1 MQAAPAQFATQT
13 IRVQFDKD
21 ISFGNDVTVR
31 IPKTGDLVNTMFLRV
46 TWPSDL
52 TSAVLQPSVGTAMLN
67 RVELMYKDQVLER
80 HYGET
85 MNMLNEITV
94 PQAKQSALT
103 SLIGKGI
110 TSNLASYFIQ
120 MPFKTIPLVALDET
134 PTLRIVFN
142 TSNVFSNVT
151 SYTGS
156 VKLDL
161 FVDYVYVSKAEREYM
176 TSTPLS
182 YFTQTF
188 QLVRF
193 RIPVSS
199 YQSTYSLL
207 TQFVNS
213 VSELFWVIQADNASN
228 VYDYTNTGGTDHLVS
243 LRLTGDMNDLITPD
257 YATPLY
263 LRVIQGLEFHTR
275 VPDSQFYMYSFAIAP
290 EYEQATGTL
299 NFSTFD
305 TQQHDLTLTPSNYGR
320 EVRIY
325 ARSYN
330 VFHVER
336 GQGKV
341 LFQAQEGGPV
351 TGLINGVTT
360 GQVFPAPA
368 NGVFSLF
375 YTGTGTGGT
384 TGALGGTSTVAD
396 ASGSVYTCGTFS
408 TATMAVY
415 NKNGILFNTYT
426 KSTGST
432 NTAYIV
438 RYDQSGAAQ
447 WVVLMGGPGS
457 SITNATA
464 LRIDSYGDLLV
475 SGTFTAATTETI
487 TVYSGATAGVANAGT
502 LFGTT
507 FVTTA
512 GTYDMFL
519 MKLTTL
525 AGTPQWALPIASPPL
540 AVVYSFTATGVQN
553 VPAGTYNYFLIGG
566 GSGGSGGH
574 TGGGGAGSI
583 STGTFTYAGGN
594 LSVTVGTGGTAGI
607 GNNGVGGNGNPT
619 TINTG
624 ANPTVAGGVG
634 NNNGGSGSSGGGGG
648 GNGGS
653 GGAGGSNGSNG
664 SPGAQGAFGTGQG
677 TTLVTNARASLQ
689 TGLTLLYPTATATA
703 GLGGAPGSSSHSGG
717 GGGGGIVVTNVPSV
731 TSPTAANGVN
741 AISGRGGVG
750 FGAAGGAGGYDGN
763 YYNGGAGATGIAV
776 IWLAGGAAN
785 GSEGADARL
794 ALPAYKNL
802 LSLSSDLAG
811 NVYVAFT
818 SNSTAVTTSGVSRS
832 TIGTTYNGSTSGVYS
847 PHTYIAQFNK
857 LGTFNW
863 ISGAA
868 GSAPASGN
876 LGNVFVTSIATSING
891 LTAMTGYF
899 TSNLFSPFNS
909 AGALSSGY
917 QLTRSDTTSGLYP
930 APVDVTLPTVNS
942 FVATYTSVGNIQML
956 AQQVSSNIQMLSVTY
971 DATSNIITCGTVR
984 GYGAVLYNTSAA
996 SAPPGLLGISSA
1008 FLCPTTTDTY
1018 GILNKYTLS
1027 GYTAWTIVIGGASGV
1042 TIPSACASDASSS
1055 VYACGMY
1062 TCPICTIGTA
1072 SLTRL
1077 GTQDGFVVKYTSTS
1091 AYVWSVRIGS
1101 AGSTVACRSITIDPL
1116 TQNVIVSGTYTTTT
1130 NPVIVYTSSGVPSGI
1145 TLPVTTTAMPFT
1157 IELKAT

>member
-142 TSNVFSNVT
+142 TSNVFTNVM

-228 VYDYTNTGGTDHLVS
+228 VYDYTNTSGTDHLVS

-360 GQVFPAPA
+360 GQVFPAPG
-368 NGVFSLF
+368 NGVFSLY
-375 YTGTGTGGT
+375 YTGTGG

-415 NKNGILFNTYT
+415 NKDRSLFNTYT

-438 RYDQSGAAQ
+438 RYDQSGTAQ

-457 SITNATA
+457 SISNATA

-475 SGTFTAATTETI
+475 SGTNYSPTITQNI

-502 LFGTT
+502 PFGTV
-507 FVTTA
+507 FATTA
-512 GTYDMFL
+512 GTYDMFA
-519 MKLTTL
+519 MKFNTLTG
-525 AGTPQWALPIASPPL
+525 APQWALPIA
-540 AVVYSFTATGVQN
+540 
-553 VPAGTYNYFLIGG
+553 GT
-566 GSGGSGGH
+566 
-574 TGGGGAGSI
+574 
-583 STGTFTYAGGN
+583 
-594 LSVTVGTGGTAGI
+594 
-607 GNNGVGGNGNPT
+607 
-619 TINTG
+619 
-624 ANPTVAGGVG
+624 
-634 NNNGGSGSSGGGGG
+634 
-648 GNGGS
+648 
-653 GGAGGSNGSNG
+653 
-664 SPGAQGAFGTGQG
+664 
-677 TTLVTNARASLQ
+677 
-689 TGLTLLYPTATATA
+689 
-703 GLGGAPGSSSHSGG
+703 
-717 GGGGGIVVTNVPSV
+717 
-731 TSPTAANGVN
+731 
-741 AISGRGGVG
+741 
-750 FGAAGGAGGYDGN
+750 
-763 YYNGGAGATGIAV
+763 
-776 IWLAGGAAN
+776 AN
-785 GSEGADARL
+785 GSEGADGTL
-794 ALPAYKNL
+794 ALPTYKNL

-818 SNSTAVTTSGVSRS
+818 SNSMVVTTSAVSRS

-863 ISGAA
+863 ISGVA
-868 GSAPASGN
+868 GTPS
-876 LGNVFVTSIATSING
+876 GNVFVSSIATSING
-891 LTAMTGYF
+891 LTAVTGYF
-899 TSNLFSPFNS
+899 TSNTFAPFNS
-909 AGALSSGY
+909 AGTLSSGY
-917 QLTRSDTTSGLYP
+917 QLTRSDTTSGLIP
-930 APVDVTLPTVNS
+930 TPVNITLPTVNS

-1018 GILNKYTLS
+1018 GVLMKYTLS
-1027 GYTAWTIVIGGASGV
+1027 GYTAWTIVIGGASGLTV
-1042 TIPSACASDASSS
+1042 PSACRSDASSS

-1072 SLTRL
+1072 SFTRL
-1077 GTQDGFVVKYTSTS
+1077 GTQDGFVVKYSSTS

-1101 AGSTVACRSITIDPL
+1101 AGSTVTCRSIAIDPL

>member
-1 MQAAPAQFATQT
+1 
-13 IRVQFDKD
+13 
-21 ISFGNDVTVR
+21 
-31 IPKTGDLVNTMFLRV
+31 
-46 TWPSDL
+46 
-52 TSAVLQPSVGTAMLN
+52 MLN

-103 SLIGKGI
+103 SLIGKGL
-110 TSNLASYFIQ
+110 TSNLAAYFIQ
-120 MPFKTIPLVALDET
+120 LPFKTVPLVALDEA
-134 PTLRIVFN
+134 PKVRIVFN
-142 TSNVFSNVT
+142 QSNVFTNVT
-151 SYTGS
+151 SYTGA

-193 RIPVSS
+193 RIPASS

-275 VPDSQFYMYSFAIAP
+275 IPDSQFYMYSFAIAP

-330 VFHVER
+330 VFHIER
-336 GQGKV
+336 GQGNV

-351 TGLINGVTT
+351 TGVINGVTD
-360 GQVFPAPA
+360 GQVFQAPG

-375 YTGTGTGGT
+375 YTGTGG

-396 ASGSVYTCGTFS
+396 ATGNVYTCGTFS
-408 TATMAVY
+408 TASLAVY
-415 NKNGILFNTYT
+415 NKDGSLFNTYT

-432 NTAYIV
+432 NTAYVV
-438 RYDQSGAAQ
+438 RYDQSGTAK

-457 SITNATA
+457 SIANATA

-475 SGTFTAATTETI
+475 SGTFTAATTQTI
-487 TVYSGATAGVANAGT
+487 TVYYGATAGSAGAGT
-502 LFGTT
+502 AFGTT
-507 FVTTA
+507 FATTA

-525 AGTPQWALPIASPPL
+525 AGTPQWALPIASPPPS
-540 AVVYSFTATGVQN
+540 AVYSFTTTSVQT

-607 GNNGVGGNGNPT
+607 GNNGVGGNGNST

-624 ANPTVAGGVG
+624 VNPTVAGGVG

-648 GNGGS
+648 GNAGFGGT
-653 GGAGGSNGSNG
+653 GGTNGSNG

-689 TGLTLLYPTATATA
+689 TGLTLLYPTATVTA
-703 GLGGAPGSSSHSGG
+703 GLGGSPGTTSHAGG

-741 AISGRGGVG
+741 ALSGRGGVG

-763 YYNGGAGATGIAV
+763 YYNGGAGAAGIAV
-776 IWLAGGAAN
+776 IWSAGVATA
-785 GSEGADARL
+785 GSEGADANL

-818 SNSTAVTTSGVSRS
+818 SNSTAVATSGVSRS
-832 TIGTTYNGSTSGVYS
+832 TIGTTYSGSTSGVYS

-863 ISGAA
+863 ISGVA
-868 GSAPASGN
+868 GTPS
-876 LGNVFVTSIATSING
+876 GNVFVTSTTTSING
-891 LTAMTGYF
+891 LTAVTGYF
-899 TSNLFSPFNS
+899 TSNTFVPFNS
-909 AGALSSGY
+909 AGTLSSGY
-917 QLTRSDTTSGLYP
+917 QLTRSDTTSGLLP
-930 APVDVTLPTVNS
+930 APVNITLPTVNS

-956 AQQVSSNIQMLSVTY
+956 AQQVSSNIQSLGVTY
-971 DATSNIITCGTVR
+971 DATSSNIITCGTVR
-984 GYGAVLYNTSAA
+984 GYGAIIYNTSAA
-996 SAPPGLLGISSA
+996 SAPPGLTGVSA
-1008 FLCPTTTDTY
+1008 IVPNPTSTDTF
-1018 GILNKYTLS
+1018 GILVKYSLA
-1027 GYTAWTIVIGGASGV
+1027 GYPQWYIYGLGGASGITV
-1042 TIPSACASDASSS
+1042 PSACTTDASSS
-1055 VYACGMY
+1055 VYTCGFY
-1062 TCPICTIGTA
+1062 TCPSC
-1072 SLTRL
+1072 SLGPTPFARL
-1077 GTQDGFVVKYTSTS
+1077 GTQDAFVVKYTSTGE
-1091 AYVWSVRIGS
+1091 YVWSVRIGS
-1101 AGSTVACRSITIDPL
+1101 AGSTVACRSIAIDPL
-1116 TQNVIVSGTYTTTT
+1116 TQNVVVSGTYTAAT
-1130 NPVIVYTSSGVPSGI
+1130 NRVVVYTVSGVPSGV
-1145 TLPVTTTAMPFT
+1145 TLPVTAVSMPFT

>member
-46 TWPSDL
+46 TWPSDAP
-52 TSAVLQPSVGTAMLN
+52 TTVQPSVGTAMLN

-134 PTLRIVFN
+134 PTLRVVFN
-142 TSNVFSNVT
+142 PSNVFTNVM

-275 VPDSQFYMYSFAIAP
+275 IPDSQFYMYSFAIAP

-299 NFSTFD
+299 NFSTFA
-305 TQQHDLTLTPSNYGR
+305 TQQHDLTLSPSNYGR

-330 VFHVER
+330 VFHVE
-336 GQGKV
+336 GGHGKV
-341 LFQAQEGGPV
+341 LFQAQEGGSV
-351 TGLINGVTT
+351 TGLINGLTT
-360 GQVFPAPA
+360 GTVFPAPG
-368 NGVFSLF
+368 NGVFSL
-375 YTGTGTGGT
+375 YYTGTGGT
-384 TGALGGTSTVAD
+384 GALGGSSTVAD
-396 ASGSVYTCGTFS
+396 ASGNVYTCGTFS

-415 NKNGILFNTYT
+415 NKNGTLFNTYT

-438 RYDQSGAAQ
+438 RYDQSGVAK

-475 SGTFTAATTETI
+475 SGTTYSPTIAQTI
-487 TVYSGATAGVANAGT
+487 TVYYGATSGGANAGT
-502 LFGTT
+502 AFGTT
-507 FVTTA
+507 FATTA

-519 MKLTTL
+519 MKLNTNTSQ
-525 AGTPQWALPIASPPL
+525 PQWALPIA
-540 AVVYSFTATGVQN
+540 
-553 VPAGTYNYFLIGG
+553 GT
-566 GSGGSGGH
+566 
-574 TGGGGAGSI
+574 
-583 STGTFTYAGGN
+583 
-594 LSVTVGTGGTAGI
+594 
-607 GNNGVGGNGNPT
+607 
-619 TINTG
+619 
-624 ANPTVAGGVG
+624 
-634 NNNGGSGSSGGGGG
+634 
-648 GNGGS
+648 
-653 GGAGGSNGSNG
+653 
-664 SPGAQGAFGTGQG
+664 
-677 TTLVTNARASLQ
+677 
-689 TGLTLLYPTATATA
+689 
-703 GLGGAPGSSSHSGG
+703 
-717 GGGGGIVVTNVPSV
+717 
-731 TSPTAANGVN
+731 
-741 AISGRGGVG
+741 
-750 FGAAGGAGGYDGN
+750 
-763 YYNGGAGATGIAV
+763 
-776 IWLAGGAAN
+776 AN

-794 ALPAYKNL
+794 ALPTYKNL

-818 SNSTAVTTSGVSRS
+818 SNSTIVTTSGVSR
-832 TIGTTYNGSTSGVYS
+832 TNVGLTYNGSTSGVYS
-847 PHTYIAQFNK
+847 PHTYIAQFAK
-857 LGTFNW
+857 AGTFNW

-868 GSAPASGN
+868 GTAPASGN

-909 AGALSSGY
+909 AGTLSSGF

-956 AQQVSSNIQMLSVTY
+956 AQQVSSNIQMLGVTY

-1027 GYTAWTIVIGGASGV
+1027 GYTAWTVVIGGASGL
-1042 TIPSACASDASSS
+1042 TIPTACRSDASSS
-1055 VYACGMY
+1055 VYACGVY

-1077 GTQDGFVVKYTSTS
+1077 GTQDGFVVKYSSTS

-1101 AGSTVACRSITIDPL
+1101 AGSTITCRSIAIDPL
-1116 TQNVIVSGTYTTTT
+1116 TQNVVVSGTYTTTT
-1130 NPVIVYTSSGVPSGI
+1130 NPVVVYTSSGVPSGI

>member
-103 SLIGKGI
+103 TLLGKGI

-134 PTLRIVFN
+134 PTLRVVFN
-142 TSNVFSNVT
+142 QSNVFTNVT
-151 SYTGS
+151 SYTGT

-193 RIPVSS
+193 RIPASS
-199 YQSTYSLL
+199 YQTTYSLL

-305 TQQHDLTLTPSNYGR
+305 AQQHDLTLAPSNYGR

-330 VFHVER
+330 VFHIER
-336 GQGKV
+336 GQGNV

-351 TGLINGVTT
+351 TGVINGITD
-360 GQVFPAPA
+360 GQVFQAPG
-368 NGVFSLF
+368 NGVFSL
-375 YTGTGTGGT
+375 YYTGTGGT
-384 TGALGGTSTVAD
+384 GALGGSSTVAD
-396 ASGSVYTCGTFS
+396 ASGNVYTCGTFS
-408 TATMAVY
+408 TTTMAVY
-415 NKNGILFNTYT
+415 NKNGTLFNTYT

-432 NTAYIV
+432 NTAYVV
-438 RYDQSGAAQ
+438 RYDQSGVAK

-464 LRIDSYGDLLV
+464 LRIDSYGDLLI
-475 SGTFTAATTETI
+475 SGTTYSPTITQNI
-487 TVYSGATAGVANAGT
+487 TVYYGATAGVANAGT
-502 LFGTT
+502 AFGTT
-507 FVTTA
+507 FATTA

-519 MKLTTL
+519 MKVNTNTSQ
-525 AGTPQWALPIASPPL
+525 PSWALPI
-540 AVVYSFTATGVQN
+540 
-553 VPAGTYNYFLIGG
+553 GG
-566 GSGGSGGH
+566 G
-574 TGGGGAGSI
+574 
-583 STGTFTYAGGN
+583 
-594 LSVTVGTGGTAGI
+594 
-607 GNNGVGGNGNPT
+607 
-619 TINTG
+619 
-624 ANPTVAGGVG
+624 
-634 NNNGGSGSSGGGGG
+634 
-648 GNGGS
+648 
-653 GGAGGSNGSNG
+653 
-664 SPGAQGAFGTGQG
+664 
-677 TTLVTNARASLQ
+677 
-689 TGLTLLYPTATATA
+689 
-703 GLGGAPGSSSHSGG
+703 
-717 GGGGGIVVTNVPSV
+717 
-731 TSPTAANGVN
+731 
-741 AISGRGGVG
+741 
-750 FGAAGGAGGYDGN
+750 
-763 YYNGGAGATGIAV
+763 
-776 IWLAGGAAN
+776 

-818 SNSTAVTTSGVSRS
+818 SNSTAVTTSGVSRTGGFLAPFS
-832 TIGTTYNGSTSGVYS
+832 TYATACAGSQVYS
-847 PHTYIAQFNK
+847 PNVYLAQFAK
-857 LGTFNW
+857 GGTFNW
-863 ISGAA
+863 ISGVV
-868 GSAPASGN
+868 GN
-876 LGNVFVTSIATSING
+876 PSGNVFVTSIATSING
-891 LTAMTGYF
+891 LTAVTGYF
-899 TSNLFSPFNS
+899 TSNTFAPFNS
-909 AGALSSGY
+909 AGTLSSGF
-917 QLTRSDTTSGLYP
+917 QLTRSDTTSGLIP
-930 APVDVTLPTVNS
+930 APVNITLPTVNS

-1027 GYTAWTIVIGGASGV
+1027 GYTVWTNVIGGASGITV
-1042 TIPSACASDASSS
+1042 PSACATDASSS
-1055 VYACGMY
+1055 IYACGFY
-1062 TCPICTIGTA
+1062 TCPTCPIGAA
-1072 SLTRL
+1072 SFTRL
-1077 GTQDGFVVKYTSTS
+1077 GTQDAFVVKYTSTG
-1091 AYVWSVRIGS
+1091 AYVWSIRIGS
-1101 AGSTVACRSITIDPL
+1101 AGSTVACRSIAIDPL
-1116 TQNVIVSGTYTTTT
+1116 TQNVVVSGTYTAAT
-1130 NPVIVYTSSGVPSGI
+1130 NRVIVYTVSGVPSGV
-1145 TLPVTTTAMPFT
+1145 TLPVTTVAMPFT
-1157 IELKAT
+1157 IELKAS

>member
-142 TSNVFSNVT
+142 TSNVFTNVT

-305 TQQHDLTLTPSNYGR
+305 TQQHDLTLSPSNYGR

-360 GQVFPAPA
+360 GQVFPAPG
-368 NGVFSLF
+368 NGVFSL
-375 YTGTGTGGT
+375 YYTGTGGT
-384 TGALGGTSTVAD
+384 GALGGSATVAD

-415 NKNGILFNTYT
+415 NKDRSLFNTYT

-438 RYDQSGAAQ
+438 RYDQAGTAK
-447 WVVLMGGPGS
+447 WVVLMGGPGL

-475 SGTFTAATTETI
+475 SGTTYSPTITQNI
-487 TVYSGATAGVANAGT
+487 TVYYGATSGGANAGT
-502 LFGTT
+502 AFGTT
-507 FVTTA
+507 FATTA

-519 MKLTTL
+519 MKLNTNTSQ
-525 AGTPQWALPIASPPL
+525 PQWALPIA
-540 AVVYSFTATGVQN
+540 
-553 VPAGTYNYFLIGG
+553 GT
-566 GSGGSGGH
+566 
-574 TGGGGAGSI
+574 
-583 STGTFTYAGGN
+583 
-594 LSVTVGTGGTAGI
+594 
-607 GNNGVGGNGNPT
+607 
-619 TINTG
+619 
-624 ANPTVAGGVG
+624 
-634 NNNGGSGSSGGGGG
+634 
-648 GNGGS
+648 
-653 GGAGGSNGSNG
+653 
-664 SPGAQGAFGTGQG
+664 
-677 TTLVTNARASLQ
+677 
-689 TGLTLLYPTATATA
+689 
-703 GLGGAPGSSSHSGG
+703 
-717 GGGGGIVVTNVPSV
+717 
-731 TSPTAANGVN
+731 
-741 AISGRGGVG
+741 
-750 FGAAGGAGGYDGN
+750 
-763 YYNGGAGATGIAV
+763 
-776 IWLAGGAAN
+776 AN

-794 ALPAYKNL
+794 ALPVYKNL

-832 TIGTTYNGSTSGVYS
+832 TIGGTYNGSTSGVYS
-847 PHTYIAQFNK
+847 PHTYIAQFAK
-857 LGTFNW
+857 AAGTFNW
-863 ISGAA
+863 ISGIA
-868 GSAPASGN
+868 GTPT
-876 LGNVFVTSIATSING
+876 GNVFVTSIATSING
-891 LTAMTGYF
+891 LTAVTGYF
-899 TSNLFSPFNS
+899 TSNTFAPFNS
-909 AGALSSGY
+909 AGTLSSGY
-917 QLTRSDTTSGLYP
+917 QLTRSDITLTSVLPPYFTP
-930 APVDVTLPTVNS
+930 TPVNVTLPTVNS

-971 DATSNIITCGTVR
+971 DAASSNIVTCGTVC
-984 GYGAVLYNTSAA
+984 GVGALLYNTSAA

-1008 FLCPTTTDTY
+1008 FVNRTSTDTY
-1018 GILNKYTLS
+1018 GVLIKYTLS
-1027 GYTAWTIVIGGASGV
+1027 GYTVWTITIGGASGL
-1042 TIPSACASDASSS
+1042 TIPSACTSDASSS
-1055 VYACGMY
+1055 IYTCGMY
-1062 TCPICTIGTA
+1062 TCPTCPIGTA
-1072 SLTRL
+1072 SLVRL
-1077 GTQDGFVVKYTSTS
+1077 GTQDAFLFKFSSTS

-1116 TQNVIVSGTYTTTT
+1116 TQNVVVSGTYTTTT
-1130 NPVIVYTSSGVPSGI
+1130 NPVVVYTSSGVPSGI
-1145 TLPVTTTAMPFT
+1145 TLPVTTVAMPFT

>member
-52 TSAVLQPSVGTAMLN
+52 ASAVLQPSVGTAMLN

-103 SLIGKGI
+103 SLIGKGL

-120 MPFKTIPLVALDET
+120 LPFKTVPLVALDEA
-134 PTLRIVFN
+134 PKVRVVFN
-142 TSNVFSNVT
+142 PSNVFTNVT

-193 RIPVSS
+193 RIPASS
-199 YQSTYSLL
+199 YQTTYSLL

-213 VSELFWVIQADNASN
+213 VSELFWVIQGDNASN

-305 TQQHDLTLTPSNYGR
+305 TQEHDLTLTPSNYGR

-330 VFHVER
+330 VFHIQR
-336 GQGKV
+336 GQGNV

-351 TGLINGVTT
+351 TGVINGVSD
-360 GQVFPAPA
+360 GQVFPAPG
-368 NGVFSLF
+368 NGVFSLY
-375 YTGTGTGGT
+375 YTGTGG

-396 ASGSVYTCGTFS
+396 ASGNVYTCGTFS
-408 TATMAVY
+408 TGTLAVY
-415 NKNGILFNTYT
+415 NKNGTLFNTYT
-426 KSTGST
+426 RSTGAT
-432 NTAYIV
+432 NTAYVV
-438 RYDQSGAAQ
+438 RYDQSGTAK

-457 SITNATA
+457 SVTNATA

-487 TVYSGATAGVANAGT
+487 TVYSGATAGGANAGT
-502 LFGTT
+502 PFVTT

-519 MKLTTL
+519 MKLNTA
-525 AGTPQWALPIASPPL
+525 AGTPQWALPIASPPPS
-540 AVVYSFTATGVQN
+540 AVYSFTATGVQN

-607 GNNGVGGNGNPT
+607 GNNGVGGNGNST

-624 ANPTVAGGVG
+624 VNPTVAGGVG
-634 NNNGGSGSSGGGGG
+634 NNNGGSGSSGGGGY
-648 GNGGS
+648 GNAGFA
-653 GGAGGSNGSNG
+653 GAGGSNGSNG
-664 SPGAQGAFGTGQG
+664 SPGASATGGTGQG

-689 TGLTLLYPTATATA
+689 AGLTLLYPTATATA
-703 GLGGAPGSSSHSGG
+703 GLGGAAGTTSHAGG

-741 AISGRGGVG
+741 ALSGRGGVG
-750 FGAAGGAGGYDGN
+750 FGAAGGAGGYDGT
-763 YYNGGAGATGIAV
+763 YYNGGAGAAGIAV
-776 IWLAGGAAN
+776 IWAAGTVP
-785 GSEGADARL
+785 GSEGADANL
-794 ALPAYKNL
+794 ALPVYKNL

-818 SNSTAVTTSGVSRS
+818 SNSTVVATSGVSRS
-832 TIGTTYNGSTSGVYS
+832 TIGTTYSGSTSGVYS
-847 PHTYIAQFNK
+847 PHTYIAQFAK
-857 LGTFNW
+857 AGTFNW
-863 ISGAA
+863 ISGVA
-868 GSAPASGN
+868 GTPS
-876 LGNVFVTSIATSING
+876 GNVFVTSTSTSNNG
-891 LTAMTGYF
+891 LTAVTGYF
-899 TSNLFSPFNS
+899 TSNTFAPFNS

-917 QLTRSDTTSGLYP
+917 RLTRSDTTSGLYP
-930 APVDVTLPTVNS
+930 APVNITLPTVNS

-956 AQQVSSNIQMLSVTY
+956 AQQVSSNIQSLGVTY
-971 DATSNIITCGTVR
+971 DAASNIITCGTVR
-984 GYGAVLYNTSAA
+984 GYGALLYDTSAA
-996 SAPPGLLGISSA
+996 SAPPGLTGISTA
-1008 FLCPTTTDTY
+1008 FQCPTTTDTY
-1018 GILNKYTLS
+1018 GILVKYSIT
-1027 GYTAWTIVIGGASGV
+1027 GYPIWTNVIGSASGLTV
-1042 TIPSACASDASSS
+1042 PSACTTDASSS
-1055 VYACGMY
+1055 VYACGFY
-1062 TCPICTIGTA
+1062 TCPVCTIGAA
-1072 SLTRL
+1072 SFTRL
-1077 GTQDGFVVKYTSTS
+1077 GTQDAFVVKYSSTS
-1091 AYVWSVRIGS
+1091 AYVWAVRIGS
-1101 AGSTVACRSITIDPL
+1101 TGSTVACRSIAIDPL
-1116 TQNVIVSGTYTTTT
+1116 TQNVIVSGTYTAAS
-1130 NPVIVYTSSGVPSGI
+1130 NQVVVYTVSGVPSGV
-1145 TLPVTTTAMPFT
+1145 TLPVTSVAMPFT
-1157 IELKAT
+1157 IELKAS